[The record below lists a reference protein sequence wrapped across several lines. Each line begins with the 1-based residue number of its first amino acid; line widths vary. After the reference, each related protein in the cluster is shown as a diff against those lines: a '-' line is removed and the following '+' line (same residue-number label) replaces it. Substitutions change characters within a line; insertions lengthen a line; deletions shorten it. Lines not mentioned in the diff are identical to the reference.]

1 MSVSY
6 WGIVGYGIEVN
17 DIKKYINEEK
27 VNKLV
32 RQLNPNAE
40 ISNSDDVLIDDTFN
54 GDLYSSIAEFLSELD
69 DSHSLIWDT
78 GGNLGGDYLYYAP
91 DYPWYKHENDPKSFD
106 EVRER
111 IQKVIQKVYDIKS
124 KDLEPY
130 ITNICMAGYA

>member
-17 DIKKYINEEK
+17 DIKKYINKEK

-91 DYPWYKHENDPKSFD
+91 DYPWHKHENDPKSFD

-124 KDLEPY
+124 EDLEPY